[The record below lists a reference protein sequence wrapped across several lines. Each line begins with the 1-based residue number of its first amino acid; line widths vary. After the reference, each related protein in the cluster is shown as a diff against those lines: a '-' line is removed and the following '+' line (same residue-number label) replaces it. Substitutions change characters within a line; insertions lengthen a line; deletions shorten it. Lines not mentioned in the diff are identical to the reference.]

1 MGKGSGSAP
10 SAPDPQE
17 LTQAQSKANID
28 AILAS
33 QFVNSTPTFTPFG
46 SQQFYVSPTGQYS
59 QVQAPSQP
67 ELERLASGYAL
78 GNTVLNRSLAGIDQ
92 IRPLDFSTAP
102 PAVAGL
108 NYSGMP
114 DRPWSIDMS
123 GAPPAVAGLNYG
135 GMPDRP
141 WSIDMSGAPSAVTSL
156 DFSRAPNAPN
166 SYAFGGLSNVMT
178 ADQFAP
184 ERRRIEDSIYGRQAE
199 MLRDDFN
206 RRDERLENRLV
217 NQGLRLGSEGYGEA
231 RRQLG
236 ETENQ
241 AYADARTRAIQLGGD
256 EFARAFGM
264 SLQGRQQGANEAI
277 AQSNFG
283 ADARQRAIAEATAQ
297 ASFANQARQ
306 SGINESALQAQ
317 FGAGARQQAVNELL
331 SNAGLANQARQSGIN
346 ESALQAQ
353 FGAGARQQAV
363 NELLSNAGLANQA
376 RQSSINES
384 ALQAQFGAGARQQAV
399 NEQQTQASLAN
410 QARAAAIQEQ
420 LLGRQVPL
428 QELQTYAG
436 FAPGLGMQQFLGTP
450 NYQVAPADVTGAT
463 NNQFN
468 AQMNA
473 YNQAQQRQSSNI
485 GALAGV
491 GGAIAGALPWATWLS
506 DRDSKRD
513 VQPVN
518 AEAVLD
524 MVRMMPTSEWSYKP
538 EAQAMG
544 QPGGRHIGPMAQDFR
559 RITGKG
565 DGRSIPVVDAFGMLL
580 TATKAL
586 ADKVERV
593 A

>member
-331 SNAGLANQARQSGIN
+331 SNAGLANQARQS
-346 ESALQAQ
+346 
-353 FGAGARQQAV
+353 
-363 NELLSNAGLANQA
+363 
-376 RQSSINES
+376 SINES

>member
-92 IRPLDFSTAP
+92 IRPLDFST
-102 PAVAGL
+102 
-108 NYSGMP
+108 
-114 DRPWSIDMS
+114 
-123 GAPPAVAGLNYG
+123 APPAVAGLNYG

-241 AYADARTRAIQLGGD
+241 AYADARTRAIQFGGD

-264 SLQGRQQGANEAI
+264 SLQGRQQG
-277 AQSNFG
+277 FG
-283 ADARQRAIAEATAQ
+283 
-297 ASFANQARQ
+297 
-306 SGINESALQAQ
+306 
-317 FGAGARQQAVNELL
+317 
-331 SNAGLANQARQSGIN
+331 
-346 ESALQAQ
+346 
-353 FGAGARQQAV
+353 
-363 NELLSNAGLANQA
+363 
-376 RQSSINES
+376 
-384 ALQAQFGAGARQQAV
+384 
-399 NEQQTQASLAN
+399 EQQTQASLAN

-436 FAPGLGMQQFLGTP
+436 FAPGLGMQQFPGTP

-473 YNQAQQRQSSNI
+473 YNQAQQSRNATT
-485 GALAGV
+485 GALAGTF
-491 GGAIAGALPWATWLS
+491 GSIAGAALPFIFSS
-506 DRDSKRD
+506 DEDMKRD
-513 VQPVN
+513 MRPVD

-593 A
+593 V

>member
-92 IRPLDFSTAP
+92 IRPLDFST
-102 PAVAGL
+102 
-108 NYSGMP
+108 
-114 DRPWSIDMS
+114 
-123 GAPPAVAGLNYG
+123 APPAVAGLNYG

-277 AQSNFG
+277 AQGSFG

-331 SNAGLANQARQSGIN
+331 SNAGLANQAR
-346 ESALQAQ
+346 
-353 FGAGARQQAV
+353 
-363 NELLSNAGLANQA
+363 
-376 RQSSINES
+376 
-384 ALQAQFGAGARQQAV
+384 
-399 NEQQTQASLAN
+399 
-410 QARAAAIQEQ
+410 AAAIQEQ

-436 FAPGLGMQQFLGTP
+436 FAPGLGMQQFPGTP

-473 YNQAQQRQSSNI
+473 YNQAQQSRNATT
-485 GALAGV
+485 GALAGTF
-491 GGAIAGALPWATWLS
+491 GSIAGAALPFIFSS
-506 DRDSKRD
+506 DEDMKRD
-513 VQPVN
+513 MRPVD

>member
-1 MGKGSGSAP
+1 MS
-10 SAPDPQE
+10 
-17 LTQAQSKANID
+17 
-28 AILAS
+28 
-33 QFVNSTPTFTPFG
+33 V
-46 SQQFYVSPTGQYS
+46 
-59 QVQAPSQP
+59 
-67 ELERLASGYAL
+67 R
-78 GNTVLNRSLAGIDQ
+78 RSRRWIFRG
-92 IRPLDFSTAP
+92 R
-102 PAVAGL
+102 
-108 NYSGMP
+108 
-114 DRPWSIDMS
+114 
-123 GAPPAVAGLNYG
+123 
-135 GMPDRP
+135 
-141 WSIDMSGAPSAVTSL
+141 
-156 DFSRAPNAPN
+156 PN
-166 SYAFGGLSNVMT
+166 SYAFGGQQRDD
-178 ADQFAP
+178 ADQFA

-241 AYADARTRAIQLGGD
+241 AYADARTRAIQFGGD

-264 SLQGRQQGANEAI
+264 SLQGRQQG
-277 AQSNFG
+277 FG
-283 ADARQRAIAEATAQ
+283 
-297 ASFANQARQ
+297 
-306 SGINESALQAQ
+306 
-317 FGAGARQQAVNELL
+317 
-331 SNAGLANQARQSGIN
+331 
-346 ESALQAQ
+346 
-353 FGAGARQQAV
+353 
-363 NELLSNAGLANQA
+363 
-376 RQSSINES
+376 
-384 ALQAQFGAGARQQAV
+384 
-399 NEQQTQASLAN
+399 EQKTQASLAN

>member
-1 MGKGSGSAP
+1 
-10 SAPDPQE
+10 
-17 LTQAQSKANID
+17 
-28 AILAS
+28 
-33 QFVNSTPTFTPFG
+33 
-46 SQQFYVSPTGQYS
+46 
-59 QVQAPSQP
+59 
-67 ELERLASGYAL
+67 
-78 GNTVLNRSLAGIDQ
+78 
-92 IRPLDFSTAP
+92 
-102 PAVAGL
+102 
-108 NYSGMP
+108 
-114 DRPWSIDMS
+114 
-123 GAPPAVAGLNYG
+123 
-135 GMPDRP
+135 
-141 WSIDMSGAPSAVTSL
+141 MSGAPSAVTSL

-277 AQSNFG
+277 AQGSFG

-331 SNAGLANQARQSGIN
+331 SNAG
-346 ESALQAQ
+346 
-353 FGAGARQQAV
+353 
-363 NELLSNAGLANQA
+363 
-376 RQSSINES
+376 
-384 ALQAQFGAGARQQAV
+384 
-399 NEQQTQASLAN
+399 LAN

>member
-92 IRPLDFSTAP
+92 IRPLDFSTAPPAVAGLNYSGMPDRPWSIDMSGAP

-277 AQSNFG
+277 AQGNFG

-363 NELLSNAGLANQA
+363 NELLSNAG
-376 RQSSINES
+376 
-384 ALQAQFGAGARQQAV
+384 
-399 NEQQTQASLAN
+399 LAN

>member
-92 IRPLDFSTAP
+92 IRPLDFST
-102 PAVAGL
+102 
-108 NYSGMP
+108 
-114 DRPWSIDMS
+114 
-123 GAPPAVAGLNYG
+123 APPAVAGLNYG

-277 AQSNFG
+277 AQGNFG

-297 ASFANQARQ
+297 ASF
-306 SGINESALQAQ
+306 
-317 FGAGARQQAVNELL
+317 
-331 SNAGLANQARQSGIN
+331 ANQARQSGIN

-436 FAPGLGMQQFLGTP
+436 FAPGLGMRQFLGSP

>member
-277 AQSNFG
+277 AQGNFG

-297 ASFANQARQ
+297 ASF
-306 SGINESALQAQ
+306 
-317 FGAGARQQAVNELL
+317 
-331 SNAGLANQARQSGIN
+331 ANQARQSGIN

-436 FAPGLGMQQFLGTP
+436 FAPGLGMRQFLGSP

>member
-92 IRPLDFSTAP
+92 IRPLDFSTAPPAVAGLNYSGMPDRPWSIDMSGAP

-376 RQSSINES
+376 R
-384 ALQAQFGAGARQQAV
+384 
-399 NEQQTQASLAN
+399 
-410 QARAAAIQEQ
+410 AAAIQEQ

>member
-363 NELLSNAGLANQA
+363 NE
-376 RQSSINES
+376 
-384 ALQAQFGAGARQQAV
+384 
-399 NEQQTQASLAN
+399 QQTQASLAN

>member
-78 GNTVLNRSLAGIDQ
+78 GNTVLNRALTGVDQ

-102 PAVAGL
+102 
-108 NYSGMP
+108 
-114 DRPWSIDMS
+114 
-123 GAPPAVAGLNYG
+123 
-135 GMPDRP
+135 
-141 WSIDMSGAPSAVTSL
+141 SAVTSL
-156 DFSRAPNAPN
+156 DLSRLP
-166 SYAFGGLSNVMT
+166 GVMS
-178 ADQFAP
+178 ADQFAG

-241 AYADARTRAIQLGGD
+241 AYADARTRAIQFGGD

-264 SLQGRQQGANEAI
+264 SLQGRQQG
-277 AQSNFG
+277 FG
-283 ADARQRAIAEATAQ
+283 
-297 ASFANQARQ
+297 
-306 SGINESALQAQ
+306 
-317 FGAGARQQAVNELL
+317 
-331 SNAGLANQARQSGIN
+331 
-346 ESALQAQ
+346 
-353 FGAGARQQAV
+353 
-363 NELLSNAGLANQA
+363 
-376 RQSSINES
+376 
-384 ALQAQFGAGARQQAV
+384 
-399 NEQQTQASLAN
+399 EQKTQASLAN

>member
-277 AQSNFG
+277 AQGSFG

-297 ASFANQARQ
+297 ASF
-306 SGINESALQAQ
+306 
-317 FGAGARQQAVNELL
+317 
-331 SNAGLANQARQSGIN
+331 ANQARQSGIN

>member
-277 AQSNFG
+277 AQGNFG

-297 ASFANQARQ
+297 ASF
-306 SGINESALQAQ
+306 
-317 FGAGARQQAVNELL
+317 
-331 SNAGLANQARQSGIN
+331 ANQARQSGIN

-436 FAPGLGMQQFLGTP
+436 FAPGLGMRQFLGSP

-593 A
+593 T

>member
-92 IRPLDFSTAP
+92 IRPLDFST
-102 PAVAGL
+102 
-108 NYSGMP
+108 
-114 DRPWSIDMS
+114 
-123 GAPPAVAGLNYG
+123 APPAVAGLNYG

-277 AQSNFG
+277 AQGSFG

-317 FGAGARQQAVNELL
+317 FGAGA
-331 SNAGLANQARQSGIN
+331 
-346 ESALQAQ
+346 
-353 FGAGARQQAV
+353 
-363 NELLSNAGLANQA
+363 
-376 RQSSINES
+376 
-384 ALQAQFGAGARQQAV
+384 
-399 NEQQTQASLAN
+399 
-410 QARAAAIQEQ
+410 
-420 LLGRQVPL
+420 
-428 QELQTYAG
+428 
-436 FAPGLGMQQFLGTP
+436 
-450 NYQVAPADVTGAT
+450 TGS
-463 NNQFN
+463 
-468 AQMNA
+468 
-473 YNQAQQRQSSNI
+473 RRS
-485 GALAGV
+485 
-491 GGAIAGALPWATWLS
+491 
-506 DRDSKRD
+506 
-513 VQPVN
+513 
-518 AEAVLD
+518 
-524 MVRMMPTSEWSYKP
+524 TS
-538 EAQAMG
+538 
-544 QPGGRHIGPMAQDFR
+544 F
-559 RITGKG
+559 
-565 DGRSIPVVDAFGMLL
+565 
-580 TATKAL
+580 
-586 ADKVERV
+586 
-593 A
+593 

>member
-92 IRPLDFSTAP
+92 IRPLDFST
-102 PAVAGL
+102 
-108 NYSGMP
+108 
-114 DRPWSIDMS
+114 
-123 GAPPAVAGLNYG
+123 APPAVAGLNYG

-277 AQSNFG
+277 AQGSFG

-331 SNAGLANQARQSGIN
+331 SNAGLANQAR
-346 ESALQAQ
+346 
-353 FGAGARQQAV
+353 
-363 NELLSNAGLANQA
+363 
-376 RQSSINES
+376 
-384 ALQAQFGAGARQQAV
+384 
-399 NEQQTQASLAN
+399 
-410 QARAAAIQEQ
+410 AAAIQEQ

-436 FAPGLGMQQFLGTP
+436 FAPGLGMRQFLGSP